1 MSEHHIV
8 TPRTYFQVLIALML
22 FMALTIAAYY
32 VHITPFVNLI
42 IALAIAFTKVSL
54 IVMFFMHV
62 KYGSNLTR
70 VFASAGFFWMIIF
83 VTLLFADYI
92 GRELTTSPFVPNP
105 YGG

>member
-8 TPRTYFQVLIALML
+8 MPRTYFQVLIALML
-22 FMALTIAAYY
+22 FMALTIGAYY
-32 VHITPFVNLI
+32 VHITPFVNLM
-42 IALAIAFTKVSL
+42 IALAIAFTKVTL

-70 VFASAGFFWMIIF
+70 VFAGAGFFWMIIF
-83 VTLLFADYI
+83 VTLLFADYF
-92 GRELTTSPFVPNP
+92 GRVYGNSPFVPNP